1 MLMISDEESDL
12 SATSHFVDPGPGLG
26 FTPPPAHE
34 RPAPPHTEG
43 LNLLDPGTGASLA
56 TAMANLANALP
67 RGEET
72 NGVREMMSALASTFS
87 AHCAADEEELF
98 GRYVA
103 ASLKR
108 LPFRGR
114 SLAKLRIQQ
123 VLHQVQTFEALPS
136 ADVDVKDPTA
146 MLLNGHLAG
155 HFLSPGSAALSVA
168 AVAAAHSF
176 AKAD

>member
-1 MLMISDEESDL
+1 MLVISDEESDQ
-12 SATSHFVDPGPGLG
+12 SATSHFVDATPVPG

-43 LNLLDPGTGASLA
+43 LNLLDPGASASLA
-56 TAMANLANALP
+56 SAMANLANALP
-67 RGEET
+67 RGEEA
-72 NGVREMMSALASTFS
+72 NGVREMIAAIANTFS
-87 AHCAADEEELF
+87 AHCVADEEELF

-123 VLHQVQTFEALPS
+123 VLHQVQTCEALPS
-136 ADVDVKDPTA
+136 ADVDIKDPTA
-146 MLLNGHLAG
+146 MLLNGHLAS
-155 HFLSPGSAALSVA
+155 HFLTPGSAALSAA